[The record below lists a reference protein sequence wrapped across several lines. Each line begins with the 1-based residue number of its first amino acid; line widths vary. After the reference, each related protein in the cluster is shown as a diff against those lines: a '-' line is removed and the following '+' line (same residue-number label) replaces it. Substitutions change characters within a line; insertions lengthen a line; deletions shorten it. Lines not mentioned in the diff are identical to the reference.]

1 MLPKERRIFVAASTV
16 RLEEA
21 FWSSN
26 QQICSRTMGKS
37 NTLDTEIGYDD
48 HIKSCK
54 LHSCLNLVRRQFY
67 LNQWWGVGI
76 STFPAVRSRSWVANS
91 RWPHGDCLCHHN
103 MWHKTFPYSEFSI
116 FVINLIP
123 HIAQDPIWQGKG
135 PLRPLSLTT
144 EFHKENRKFL
154 LNFWWGAN

>member
-37 NTLDTEIGYDD
+37 NTLDTEIGCDD

-91 RWPHGDCLCHHN
+91 RWPHGDVSTTTICDTKLSHILN
-103 MWHKTFPYSEFSI
+103 SAYLWLIQFPILLRIQF
-116 FVINLIP
+116 
-123 HIAQDPIWQGKG
+123 GKVKG
-135 PLRPLSLTT
+135 LSD
-144 EFHKENRKFL
+144 HCP
-154 LNFWWGAN
+154 